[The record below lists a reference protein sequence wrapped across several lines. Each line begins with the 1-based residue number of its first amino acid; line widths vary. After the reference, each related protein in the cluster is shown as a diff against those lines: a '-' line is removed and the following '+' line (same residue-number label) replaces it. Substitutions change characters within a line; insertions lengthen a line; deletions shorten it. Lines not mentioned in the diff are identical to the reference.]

1 MEAALLGI
9 NFTHYLT
16 SSDSFLTSYVF
27 PFLDMSSISPSSRVH
42 MSFHQMDRTEKY
54 SIQPCTAILKP
65 ASYPIPMY
73 SWGQANTE
81 RNARMEVNMNRN
93 NATKADP
100 ITYPMTLLVGQRI
113 SLPII
118 HTVRKPNMPFDS
130 LSFWDEESRQLS
142 RQLPG

>member
-1 MEAALLGI
+1 
-9 NFTHYLT
+9 
-16 SSDSFLTSYVF
+16 
-27 PFLDMSSISPSSRVH
+27 
-42 MSFHQMDRTEKY
+42 
-54 SIQPCTAILKP
+54 
-65 ASYPIPMY
+65 
-73 SWGQANTE
+73 
-81 RNARMEVNMNRN
+81 MNRN